1 MLKMLLTATR
11 SFLKKTCA
19 AAVTF
24 AVKAVNGLVK
34 LLTRAKDT
42 AIEGW
47 SWLNTKLRK
56 PSPILHTKN
65 TGGKSSPS
73 GSLTTG
79 TIWTMAAATVKAI
92 AMQRFLL
99 FLGGLICCFILPDEA
114 KGDLTWFENMLT
126 SSRDFFSNT
135 AKAGVKKIT
144 SSITG
149 LYSTKGGD
157 LINSC

>member
-42 AIEGW
+42 AVEGW

-56 PSPILHTKN
+56 PSTPSTGEHTKK
-65 TGGKSSPS
+65 KSSLIS
-73 GSLTTG
+73 
-79 TIWTMAAATVKAI
+79 MAMAGAKAI
-92 AMQRFLL
+92 VVQRFFL

-126 SSRDFFSNT
+126 SSRDFFSET
-135 AKAGVKKIT
+135 AKATTKKIT
-144 SSITG
+144 ATVTG
-149 LYSTKGGD
+149 WYGPTKGGD

>member
-24 AVKAVNGLVK
+24 AVRTANGLVK

-56 PSPILHTKN
+56 PSPTLHTKN
-65 TGGKSSPS
+65 TGGKSS
-73 GSLTTG
+73 

-126 SSRDFFSNT
+126 SSRDFFSET
-135 AKAGVKKIT
+135 AKATTKKIT
-144 SSITG
+144 TTVTG
-149 LYSTKGGD
+149 WYSPKGGD